1 MIVNWKK
8 PNAGLKYMVAQSSE
22 NASAGHIVLRPGDND
37 VPDALWNAAK
47 HNLKNDPEKEWIEE
61 VSKQEVVDKLPK
73 DFPERAATKK
83 EGKFVIDSPVSI
95 KDMKPEDAV
104 AMIKETINTETLE
117 GWLKSAEKDEI
128 RVEIKNQ
135 LDFIKNPKKEK

>member
-8 PNAGLKYMVAQSSE
+8 KNAGLKYMVAQSKE
-22 NASAGHIVLRPGDND
+22 NARAGHIVLRPGYND
-37 VPDALWNAAK
+37 VPDALWNGAK
-47 HNLKNDPEKEWIEE
+47 HNLENDPEAKWIEE

-83 EGKFVIDSPVSI
+83 DGKFVIEKSISI
-95 KDMKPEDAV
+95 KDRKPEEAV
-104 AMIKETINTETLE
+104 AMIKKTINTETLD
-117 GWLKSAEKDEI
+117 GWLKDAEKDEI